1 MSKKEDIKFLKKQ
14 VNSQFLISICALNN
28 LFTMQTCVLK
38 VSIHC
43 NGCKKKVNKLLQKV
57 DGVYTTSID
66 AEQGRVTVSG
76 DVDPATLIKK
86 LSKAGKHAE
95 LLAPKNGNIIINQ
108 GQKPQPRHGKA
119 QQQDNGKQP
128 KGGNGGGGGGKDQK
142 GQHPKPTQQLLQQ
155 LQQLKGVKDLKL
167 PQPKDLKFPPERY
180 PKSTFPPKGFDDYD
194 DEDDLDDEFGDE
206 DDEMDEFDCFDA
218 DFDGDFENIKI
229 KPAVAASKGNATS
242 NKKGAEKGEVPVQ
255 NKGMQRNDAGGGGR
269 NGGGGGGSAT
279 KHGWK
284 NNGANNGNTNVNSNP
299 SDGASKG
306 HGKKEA
312 GGGGHPMLNPGMMGN
327 IPAAATVVQ
336 GLPAGVP
343 QSGYYHQTMAP
354 PQPPEVVATAN
365 PYQQQYMAAMM
376 QKQQQQRVMMMM
388 NAQDSVF
395 QPAVGYARPPLP
407 MYNVPPPTPPL
418 LPNQSDPYTTF
429 FSDENTS
436 SSCSIM

>member
-1 MSKKEDIKFLKKQ
+1 MSKKEDIKFLK
-14 VNSQFLISICALNN
+14 I
-28 LFTMQTCVLK
+28 QTCILK

-43 NGCKKKVNKLLQKV
+43 NGCKKKVKKLLQKV

-86 LSKAGKHAE
+86 LCKAGKHAE

-119 QQQDNGKQP
+119 QQQDNGKHP
-128 KGGNGGGGGGKDQK
+128 KGGNGGGGGGGGNDRK

-155 LQQLKGVKDLKL
+155 LQQMKGAKDVQLPQLKDLKL
-167 PQPKDLKFPPERY
+167 PHEKY
-180 PKSTFPPKGFDDYD
+180 PKSTFPPRGFDDYD

-206 DDEMDEFDCFDA
+206 NDETDEFDCFDA
-218 DFDGDFENIKI
+218 EFDGDLENIKI
-229 KPAVAASKGNATS
+229 KPAVAASKGNAMS
-242 NKKGAEKGEVPVQ
+242 NKKGGGGSVAEKGEVPVQ
-255 NKGMQRNDAGGGGR
+255 NKGNAMQGNDAGGGSR
-269 NGGGGGGSAT
+269 KGGGGGSAT
-279 KHGWK
+279 KHGRK

-299 SDGASKG
+299 SKG
-306 HGKKEA
+306 HGKKET
-312 GGGGHPMLNPGMMGN
+312 GGGGHHPMLSRGMMGN
-327 IPAAATVVQ
+327 IPAAAAVVQ

-376 QKQQQQRVMMMM
+376 QKQQQQRMMMMMM
-388 NAQDSVF
+388 NAQDSVL

-407 MYNVPPPTPPL
+407 MYNVPPPPPSL
-418 LPNQSDPYTTF
+418 LPHQSDPYTTL

>member
-1 MSKKEDIKFLKKQ
+1 MSKKEDIEFLK
-14 VNSQFLISICALNN
+14 I
-28 LFTMQTCVLK
+28 QTCILK

-43 NGCKKKVNKLLQKV
+43 NGCKKKVKNLLQKV

-66 AEQGRVTVSG
+66 VEQGRVTVVSG

-86 LSKAGKHAE
+86 LCKAGKHAE

-128 KGGNGGGGGGKDQK
+128 KGGNGGGGGG
-142 GQHPKPTQQLLQQ
+142 
-155 LQQLKGVKDLKL
+155 
-167 PQPKDLKFPPERY
+167 
-180 PKSTFPPKGFDDYD
+180 
-194 DEDDLDDEFGDE
+194 
-206 DDEMDEFDCFDA
+206 
-218 DFDGDFENIKI
+218 
-229 KPAVAASKGNATS
+229 
-242 NKKGAEKGEVPVQ
+242 
-255 NKGMQRNDAGGGGR
+255 
-269 NGGGGGGSAT
+269 GGGSAT

-284 NNGANNGNTNVNSNP
+284 NNGANNGNTNVNSDP
-299 SDGASKG
+299 SKG

-312 GGGGHPMLNPGMMGN
+312 GGGGHHPMLSRGMMGN
-327 IPAAATVVQ
+327 IPAAAAAVVQ

-376 QKQQQQRVMMMM
+376 QKPQQQRMMMTMMM
-388 NAQDSVF
+388 NGQDSVL

-407 MYNVPPPTPPL
+407 LYNVPPPPPSL
-418 LPNQSDPYTTF
+418 LPHQSDPYTTL